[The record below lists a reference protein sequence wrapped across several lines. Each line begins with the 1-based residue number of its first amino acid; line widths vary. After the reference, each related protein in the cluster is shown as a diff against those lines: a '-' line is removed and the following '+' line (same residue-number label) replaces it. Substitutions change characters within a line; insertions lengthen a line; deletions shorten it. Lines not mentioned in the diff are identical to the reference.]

1 MAMPAPIEDVGT
13 HSVTL
18 IELVIPVVIIGILAV
33 EVIPQF
39 MDLASDAKNGALPLP
54 LPLPE
59 HSVNT
64 LGHTVDHSLLHG
76 IG

>member
-1 MAMPAPIEDVGT
+1 MAAASIEGT

-18 IELVIPVVIIGILAV
+18 IELVIPIVILDILVTEALPV
-33 EVIPQF
+33 FI
-39 MDLASDAKNGALPLP
+39 DLASDAKNGTLPFPLP
-54 LPLPE
+54 LLE
-59 HSVNT
+59 HSINT